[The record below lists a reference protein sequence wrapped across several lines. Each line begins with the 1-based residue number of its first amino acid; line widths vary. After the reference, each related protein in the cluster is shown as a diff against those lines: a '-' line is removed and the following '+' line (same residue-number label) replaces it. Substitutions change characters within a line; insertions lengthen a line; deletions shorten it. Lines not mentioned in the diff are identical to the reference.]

1 MATPLPLQR
10 HAASP
15 TTATGDWLA
24 AIDTSRYEKVQR
36 RVIGQLLQTLL
47 YEAALP
53 YRCEPLGEHQHR
65 FSVPLGDGVEYR
77 CNGLLSTSF
86 ELIRLD
92 HASLERV
99 DSAGQRST
107 PDLHGADR
115 TARAVQGQPALGA
128 PHSGNRAD
136 PAQGPA
142 SAQSGLSTCHASPRT
157 GRGCTGAALHGRPQL
172 PPVLQVANRLF
183 AGR

>member
-24 AIDTSRYEKVQR
+24 DIDATGYEKVQR

-53 YRCEPLGEHQHR
+53 YSCEPLGEHLHR

-92 HASLERV
+92 HVSLERF

-107 PDLHGADR
+107 PDLHL
-115 TARAVQGQPALGA
+115 ALTE
-128 PHSGNRAD
+128 
-136 PAQGPA
+136 
-142 SAQSGLSTCHASPRT
+142 L
-157 GRGCTGAALHGRPQL
+157 L
-172 PPVLQVANRLF
+172 
-183 AGR
+183 